1 MVNMGSYATVAINS
15 KTLFWYKNKVNPEL
29 MSLFDTNEKITLK
42 GLPAFEYLDRLNIND
57 YNPEDIEGVEINVY
71 TSSAGILKKRLN
83 ILGFSESLVKS
94 VFETCKREKIDLC
107 HEMIDSYTSD
117 DKNSSVIDIVEIYK
131 KELNE
136 IKDLEFNDWLSSIRE
151 YKNDPDIF
159 NYKNGP
165 LELIES
171 ANERVALYAVLES
184 FEPES
189 VVELDVSDLY
199 DGGWISD
206 EVDDNNSVD
215 ISWNISVSPP
225 IILTE
230 GVFDRSVLVDT
241 ISLLHPEISQSIKF
255 LNTDYKTE
263 GGASAVIKIL
273 KSFAA
278 AGISNRILAILDN
291 DTAAREAISTLNI
304 KLPDH
309 FKIILLPEY
318 ALLKDY
324 PCIGPQGENNADVN
338 GLAASIE
345 LYLGKDVLSNED
357 ASLVPI
363 QWTGY
368 STSLKSYQGSIIDK
382 AIIQKRYKNKIK
394 EARSNPSL
402 IAEQDWSG
410 VELII
415 ENIIETLSELR

>member
-1 MVNMGSYATVAINS
+1 MVNMGSYATVAVNN
-15 KTLFWYKNKVNPEL
+15 KTLFWYKNEVNPEL
-29 MSLFDTNEKITLK
+29 MSLFDTSEKITLK
-42 GLPAFEYLDRLNIND
+42 GLPAFEYLDRLNIDD
-57 YNPEDIEGVEINVY
+57 YSPEGVEGVEINVY
-71 TSSAGILKKRLN
+71 TSSVGILKKRLN

-94 VFETCKREKIDLC
+94 VFETCKKEKIDLC
-107 HEMIDSYTSD
+107 HEMIDSYTSEER
-117 DKNSSVIDIVEIYK
+117 SSVVDMAKIYK
-131 KELNE
+131 SELNE
-136 IKDLEFNDWLSSIRE
+136 IKDLEFSDWILSIRA
-151 YKNDPDIF
+151 YKDDPDIF

-165 LELIES
+165 LELVEN

-184 FEPES
+184 FEHDS
-189 VVELDVSDLY
+189 TVELDVSDLY

-206 EVDDNNSVD
+206 EEDDINSVD

-230 GVFDRSVLVDT
+230 GVFDRSVLLDT
-241 ISLLHPEISQSIKF
+241 ISLLHPEISDNIKF

-263 GGASAVIKIL
+263 GGASAVIKML

-309 FKIILLPEY
+309 FKIILLPDY
-318 ALLKDY
+318 TLLKDY
-324 PCIGPQGENNADVN
+324 PCIGPQGENNADIN

-345 LYLGKDVLSNED
+345 LYLGKDILSAEGT
-357 ASLVPI
+357 SLLPI

-368 STSLKSYQGSIIDK
+368 STSLRSYQGSIIDK
-382 AIIQKRYKNKIK
+382 AVIQKRYKNKIK

-402 IAEQDWSG
+402 IAKQDWSG